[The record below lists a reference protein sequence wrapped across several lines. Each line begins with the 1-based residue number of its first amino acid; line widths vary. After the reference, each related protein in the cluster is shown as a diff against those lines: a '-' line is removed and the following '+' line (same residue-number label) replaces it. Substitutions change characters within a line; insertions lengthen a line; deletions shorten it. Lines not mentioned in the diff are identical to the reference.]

1 MREELHGELVE
12 KHAEEWRPQRYG
24 WLNPA
29 NSPASRAALDKA
41 ITICVT
47 KGRSV
52 RTTHRLTKP
61 RASIGKIGGGADMQ
75 IDDPEVCPLHCAVA
89 ITENG
94 VRLYD
99 LDSVNGTM
107 ILDLIQSIHESQ
119 RPTVVMATHSER
131 AAAYGDYVIRLSDGQ
146 IEN

>member
-12 KHAEEWRPQRYG
+12 KHAEEWRPQRNG

-29 NSPASRAALDKA
+29 NSPTSRAALDKA

-61 RASIGKIGGGADMQ
+61 RASIGKMGGGADK
-75 IDDPEVCPLHCAVA
+75 IGRASCRERVGSSVGAGEVKTKGKVVEVEGRADIHLRLH
-89 ITENG
+89 
-94 VRLYD
+94 
-99 LDSVNGTM
+99 
-107 ILDLIQSIHESQ
+107 LI
-119 RPTVVMATHSER
+119 
-131 AAAYGDYVIRLSDGQ
+131 
-146 IEN
+146 